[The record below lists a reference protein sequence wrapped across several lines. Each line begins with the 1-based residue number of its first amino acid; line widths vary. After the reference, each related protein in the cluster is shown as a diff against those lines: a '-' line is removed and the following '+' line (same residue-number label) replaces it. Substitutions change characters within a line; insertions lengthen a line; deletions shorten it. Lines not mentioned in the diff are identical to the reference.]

1 MPLYFFDLVDGEGF
15 IPDPEGRWFAREDDA
30 KAEPLKEMREVMG
43 EALREGT
50 PIFLDRYYVAV
61 RREDGSEA
69 LRFYFREAAP
79 IIGE

>member
-1 MPLYFFDLVDGEGF
+1 MPRYFFDLLDGEGF
-15 IPDPEGRWFAREDDA
+15 IPGLEGIWFASEEEA
-30 KAEPLKEMREVMG
+30 IAQALEEMREVMG
-43 EALREGT
+43 EALKEGT

-79 IIGE
+79 IIAE